1 MPDQEDLGVLL
12 SKIAVDVADLKK
24 GLSEGR
30 NELTSFKKMSED
42 VGAQVKKALTFT
54 VGALG
59 IGALLMEFKSLLQG
73 VTEVGAKLETVKLAS
88 YAVGQNFGYT
98 SSNVDLLV
106 NDLKK
111 VKVATSDAYE
121 AVSQFISHGLDPR
134 QLAPIAQASRDLA
147 VAAGKSPQ
155 EMFNLLIDSIVTG
168 MPRAL
173 KAAKIPIKEF
183 QDSVLA
189 EGKSLDE
196 NLKLSAQ
203 ERSQVMIDL
212 IMNYAQTVQGV
223 SESTAGTYTRQLSQI
238 KYMAQQAKEVLWD
251 FMQPLLTAITGEK
264 IKVWSD
270 LLGWLTANRAEL
282 QKWGQTIGEFIRMV
296 WGMIAAVIAWVVANG
311 DLLKTFV
318 ELAVLFKLSGYII
331 ALGTAIQG
339 AVPALYALATGATVV
354 KAAFG
359 GWLAILIQVLVALG
373 ALGAYK
379 IAQIAQEKPSV
390 ARSMAMGEAEWVL
403 SDKERG
409 RIWEEDRQAET
420 REKARSGVYKS
431 TQEKLKDLTPE
442 QQKQYQE
449 LQSRLSAANVTGNLD
464 LQVQD
469 AMAKWKDMFGDKA
482 GAGKGGGKGAAGAKE
497 DLFGEYLK
505 VRDQLRQAEIQ
516 DAQSSLD
523 LLKATNGKKKAELDK
538 DLAEGLIDGQTYYV
552 RLREME
558 DGETAAALALIDKK
572 RQAQQKAHQDA
583 LADLARQ
590 EMSPEMA
597 GYRRQEEDSKNRMAL
612 AQLAAEASKVK
623 LDGEKKV
630 TEELKKQF
638 EIQKQF
644 KQKVEDL
651 ELSAAWGP
659 IEEQE
664 AKLQQLYLEWQ
675 RAKAEAIKEGVSPEL
690 LARMETA
697 YSRKAWN
704 AGPQAEQ
711 AAGMANAI
719 TQWFSSAVDAIM
731 QGGQDLKKSLNGLF
745 KAVFTEAMKPGL
757 KELQQ
762 LLMNGFKE
770 LFGAAGSAIGSAIM
784 GVIGL
789 IGMLLTSGGS
799 SSSFTS
805 SGVQSAVTGHEAVRG
820 IIAGET
826 SIPIAQIGDSLKDAL
841 VETNGILLAI
851 EGNTRGGRGGA
862 AGPLDVRVTIQGIEE
877 AVNAA
882 IERYFQT
889 YLMLGARG

>member
-1 MPDQEDLGVLL
+1 MADQEDLGVLL

-30 NELTSFKKMSED
+30 NELTSFKTMAEG
-42 VGAQVKKALTFT
+42 VGSQVKKALTFT

-59 IGALLMEFKSLLQG
+59 IGALLMEFKGLLQG

-98 SSNVDLLV
+98 SSNIDLLV

-111 VKVATSDAYE
+111 FKVATSDAYE

-134 QLAPIAQASRDLA
+134 QLASIAQASRDLA

-155 EMFNLLIDSIVTG
+155 EMFSLLVDSIVTG
-168 MPRAL
+168 TPRAL
-173 KAAKIPIKEF
+173 RQAKIPIKEF

-189 EGKSLDE
+189 EGKSLDD

-212 IMNYAQTVQGV
+212 IMKYAQTVQGA

-251 FMQPLLTAITGEK
+251 FMQPLLTAVTGEK

-331 ALGTAIQG
+331 ALGSAIRV

-359 GWLAILIQVLVALG
+359 GWLAILIQVLGAL
-373 ALGAYK
+373 ASLGAYK

-390 ARSMAMGEAEWVL
+390 ARSMAMGEAEWVQT
-403 SDKERG
+403 DEQRAANAA
-409 RIWEEDRQAET
+409 EDRAAEA
-420 REKARSGVYKS
+420 REKARSGVHKS
-431 TQEKLKDLTPE
+431 TEEKLKDLTPE

-449 LQSRLSAANVTGNLD
+449 LQSQLSAASVTGNLD
-464 LQVQD
+464 KQVQD

-482 GAGKGGGKGAAGAKE
+482 GAGKGGGKGAAGAEE

-505 VRDQLRQAEIQ
+505 VREQLRQAEIQ

-523 LLKATNGKKKAELDK
+523 LLKATNEKKKAEMDK
-538 DLAEGLIDGQTYYV
+538 DLAEGLIDGQTYYA

-558 DGETAAALALIDKK
+558 SGETAAALALIDKK
-572 RQAQQKAHQDA
+572 RQAQIKAHEDA

-590 EMSPEMA
+590 QMSPEMA

-612 AQLAAEASKVK
+612 AQLAAEAAKVK

-675 RAKAEAIKEGVSPEL
+675 RAKADAIKEGVSPEM
-690 LARMETA
+690 LARMEAA
-697 YSRKAWN
+697 YGRKTWN

-711 AAGMANAI
+711 AAGMASAI

-731 QGGQDLKKSLNGLF
+731 QGGQDLKKTLNGLF

-770 LFGAAGSAIGSAIM
+770 LFGAAGGALGSAIM

-789 IGMLLTSGGS
+789 VGMMLTSGGS
-799 SSSFTS
+799 KSSWSP
-805 SGVQSAVTGHEAVRG
+805 SGVQSGVTAHEAVRG
-820 IIAGET
+820 VIAGDT
-826 SIPIAQIGDSLKDAL
+826 SIPIAEIGVSLQDAL
-841 VETNGILLAI
+841 VSTNGILMDI
-851 EGNTRGGRGGA
+851 ERNTRGGGAGGSNVQVSLEGVEDAVRGA
-862 AGPLDVRVTIQGIEE
+862 MD
-877 AVNAA
+877 
-882 IERYFQT
+882 RYFADRLQ
-889 YLMLGARG
+889 LGRAF

>member
-1 MPDQEDLGVLL
+1 MAAQEDLGVLL

-30 NELTSFKKMSED
+30 NELTSFKTMAEG
-42 VGAQVKKALTFT
+42 VGSQVKKALTFT

-59 IGALLMEFKSLLQG
+59 IGTLLMEFKGLLQG
-73 VTEVGAKLETVKLAS
+73 VTEVGARLETVKLAS

-98 SSNVDLLV
+98 SSNIDLLV

-111 VKVATSDAYE
+111 FKVATSDAYE

-134 QLAPIAQASRDLA
+134 QLASIAQASRDLA

-155 EMFNLLIDSIVTG
+155 EMFSLLVDSIVTG
-168 MPRAL
+168 TPRAL
-173 KAAKIPIKEF
+173 RQAKIPIKEF

-189 EGKSLDE
+189 EGKSLDD

-212 IMNYAQTVQGV
+212 IMKYAQTVQGA

-238 KYMAQQAKEVLWD
+238 KYTAQQAKEVLWD

-282 QKWGQTIGEFIRMV
+282 QQWGQTIGEFIRMV

-331 ALGTAIQG
+331 ALGIAIRG

-359 GWLAILIQVLVALG
+359 GWLAILIQVLVAL
-373 ALGAYK
+373 ASLGAYK

-390 ARSMAMGEAEWVL
+390 ARSMLMGEAEFVQ
-403 SDKERG
+403 SDKDRAAALA
-409 RIWEEDRQAET
+409 EDRTAEA
-420 REKARSGVYKS
+420 REKARSGVHKS
-431 TQEKLKDLTPE
+431 IEEKLKDLTPE

-449 LQSRLSAANVTGNLD
+449 LQSQLSAASVTGNLD
-464 LQVQD
+464 KQVQD

-482 GAGKGGGKGAAGAKE
+482 GAGKGGGKGAAGAEE

-505 VRDQLRQAEIQ
+505 VREQLRQAEIQ

-523 LLKATNGKKKAELDK
+523 LLKATNEKKKAEMDK
-538 DLAEGLIDGQTYYV
+538 DLAEGLIDGQTYYA

-558 DGETAAALALIDKK
+558 SGETAAALALIDKK
-572 RQAQQKAHQDA
+572 RQAQIKAHEDA

-612 AQLAAEASKVK
+612 AQLAAEAAKVK
-623 LDGEKKV
+623 LEGEKKV

-651 ELSAAWGP
+651 ELSTAWGP

-675 RAKAEAIKEGVSPEL
+675 RAKADAIKEGVSPEM
-690 LARMETA
+690 LARMEAA
-697 YSRKAWN
+697 YGRKTWN

-711 AAGMANAI
+711 AAGMASAI

-731 QGGQDLKKSLNGLF
+731 QGGQDLKKTLNSLF

-770 LFGAAGSAIGSAIM
+770 LFGAAGGALGSAIM

-789 IGMLLTSGGS
+789 VGMMLTSGGGKS
-799 SSSFTS
+799 SWSP
-805 SGVQSAVTGHEAVRG
+805 SGVQSGVTAHEAVRG
-820 IIAGET
+820 VIAGDT
-826 SIPIAQIGDSLKDAL
+826 SIPIAEIGVSLQDAL
-841 VETNGILLAI
+841 VSTNGILMDI
-851 EGNTRGGRGGA
+851 ERNTRGGGAGGSNVQVSLE
-862 AGPLDVRVTIQGIEE
+862 GVEE
-877 AVNAA
+877 AVRGAMD
-882 IERYFQT
+882 RYFADRLQ
-889 YLMLGARG
+889 LGRAF

>member
-1 MPDQEDLGVLL
+1 
-12 SKIAVDVADLKK
+12 
-24 GLSEGR
+24 
-30 NELTSFKKMSED
+30 MSSLPSRPWRKAS
-42 VGAQVKKALTFT
+42 GAQVKKALTFT

-59 IGALLMEFKSLLQG
+59 IGALLMEFKGLLQG
-73 VTEVGAKLETVKLAS
+73 VTEVGARLETVKLAS

-98 SSNVDLLV
+98 SANVDLLA

-111 VKVATSDAYE
+111 FKVATSDAYE

-134 QLAPIAQASRDLA
+134 QLASIAQASRDLA

-155 EMFNLLIDSIVTG
+155 EMFSLLVDSIVTG
-168 MPRAL
+168 TPRAL
-173 KAAKIPIKEF
+173 RQAKIPIKEF
-183 QDSVLA
+183 QDTVLA
-189 EGKSLDE
+189 EGKSLDD

-212 IMNYAQTVQGV
+212 IMKYAQTVQGA

-238 KYMAQQAKEVLWD
+238 KFMAQQAKEVLWD
-251 FMQPLLTAITGEK
+251 FMQPLLTAVTGEK

-282 QKWGQTIGEFIRMV
+282 QQWGQTIGEFIRMV

-311 DLLKTFV
+311 DLLKTFI

-331 ALGTAIQG
+331 ALGTAIRG

-359 GWLAILIQVLVALG
+359 GWLAILIQVLVAL
-373 ALGAYK
+373 ASLGAYK

-390 ARSMAMGEAEWVL
+390 ARSMAMGEAEWVQT
-403 SDKERG
+403 DEQRAANAA
-409 RIWEEDRQAET
+409 EDRAAEA
-420 REKARSGVYKS
+420 REKARSGVHKS
-431 TQEKLKDLTPE
+431 TEEKLKDLTPE

-449 LQSRLSAANVTGNLD
+449 LQSQLSAASVTGNLD
-464 LQVQD
+464 KQVQD

-482 GAGKGGGKGAAGAKE
+482 GAGKGGGKGAAGAEE

-505 VRDQLRQAEIQ
+505 VREQLRQAEIQ

-523 LLKATNGKKKAELDK
+523 LLKATNEKKKAEMDK
-538 DLAEGLIDGQTYYV
+538 DLAEGLIDGQTYYA

-558 DGETAAALALIDKK
+558 SGETAAALALIDKK
-572 RQAQQKAHQDA
+572 RQAQIKAHEDA

-590 EMSPEMA
+590 QMSPEMA

-612 AQLAAEASKVK
+612 AQLAAEAAKVK
-623 LDGEKKV
+623 LEGEKKV

-664 AKLQQLYLEWQ
+664 AKVRQLYLDWQ
-675 RAKAEAIKEGVSPEL
+675 RAKADA
-690 LARMETA
+690 LALQMDPAAKAALMGRQDAA
-697 YSRKAWN
+697 YQRKIWN
-704 AGPQAEQ
+704 AGPEAEQ
-711 AAGMANAI
+711 AAAFAQDIAQG
-719 TQWFSSAVDAIM
+719 FSSIIDAM
-731 QGGQDLKKSLNGLF
+731 MSGGQDLMKSANSMF
-745 KAVFTEAMKPGL
+745 KSIFTESLKPGL
-757 KELQQ
+757 KQLTQ
-762 LLMNGFKE
+762 LLQDGFKE
-770 LFGAAGSAIGSAIM
+770 LFGAAGGALGSAIM

-789 IGMLLTSGGS
+789 VGMMLTSGGS
-799 SSSFTS
+799 KSSWSP
-805 SGVQSAVTGHEAVRG
+805 SGVQSSVTAHEAVRG
-820 IIAGET
+820 VIAGDT
-826 SIPIAQIGDSLKDAL
+826 SIPIAEIGVSLQDAL
-841 VETNGILLAI
+841 VSTNGILMDI
-851 EGNTRGGRGGA
+851 ERNTRGGGAGGSNVQVSLEGVEDAVRGA
-862 AGPLDVRVTIQGIEE
+862 MD
-877 AVNAA
+877 
-882 IERYFQT
+882 RYFADRLQ
-889 YLMLGARG
+889 LGRAF

>member
-1 MPDQEDLGVLL
+1 MADQEDLGVLL

-24 GLSEGR
+24 GLQDGR
-30 NELTSFKKMSED
+30 NELTSFKSMAEG
-42 VGAQVKKALTFT
+42 VGSQVKKALTFT

-59 IGALLMEFKSLLQG
+59 IGALLMEFKGLLQG
-73 VTEVGAKLETVKLAS
+73 VTEVGARLETVKLAS

-98 SSNVDLLV
+98 SSNIDLLV
-106 NDLKK
+106 NDLKNF
-111 VKVATSDAYE
+111 KVATSDAYE

-134 QLAPIAQASRDLA
+134 QLASIAQASRDLA

-155 EMFNLLIDSIVTG
+155 EMFSLLVDSIVTG
-168 MPRAL
+168 TPRAL
-173 KAAKIPIKEF
+173 RQAKIPIKEF

-189 EGKSLDE
+189 EGKSLDD

-212 IMNYAQTVQGV
+212 IMKYAQTVQGA

-311 DLLKTFV
+311 DLLKTFI

-331 ALGTAIQG
+331 ALGTAIRG

-373 ALGAYK
+373 TLGAYK

-390 ARSMAMGEAEWVL
+390 ARSMAMGEAEWVQT
-403 SDKERG
+403 DEQR
-409 RIWEEDRQAET
+409 EANAAEDRTAEA
-420 REKARSGVYKS
+420 REKARSGVHKS
-431 TQEKLKDLTPE
+431 TEEKLKDLTPE

-449 LQSRLSAANVTGNLD
+449 LQSQLSTASVTGNLD
-464 LQVQD
+464 KQVQD

-482 GAGKGGGKGAAGAKE
+482 GAGKGGGKGAAGAEE

-505 VRDQLRQAEIQ
+505 VREQLRQAEIQ

-523 LLKATNGKKKAELDK
+523 LLKATNEKKKAEMDK
-538 DLAEGLIDGQTYYV
+538 DLAEGLIDGQTYHEK
-552 RLREME
+552 LRAME
-558 DGETAAALALIDKK
+558 NGETAAALALIDKK
-572 RQAQQKAHQDA
+572 RQAQIKAHEDA

-597 GYRRQEEDSKNRMAL
+597 GYRRQEEDSKNRMAM
-612 AQLAAEASKVK
+612 AQLAAEAAKVK
-623 LDGEKKV
+623 LEGEKKV

-651 ELSAAWGP
+651 ELSTAWGP

-675 RAKAEAIKEGVSPEL
+675 RAKADAIKEGVSPEM
-690 LARMETA
+690 LARMEAA
-697 YSRKAWN
+697 YGRKTWN

-711 AAGMANAI
+711 AAGMASAI

-731 QGGQDLKKSLNGLF
+731 QGGQDLKKTLNGLF

-770 LFGAAGSAIGSAIM
+770 LFGAAGGALGSAIM

-789 IGMLLTSGGS
+789 VGMMLTSGGS
-799 SSSFTS
+799 KSSWSP
-805 SGVQSAVTGHEAVRG
+805 SGVQSSVTAHEAVRG
-820 IIAGET
+820 VIAGDT
-826 SIPIAQIGDSLKDAL
+826 SIPIAEIGVSLQDAL
-841 VETNGILLAI
+841 VSTNGILMDI
-851 EGNTRGGRGGA
+851 ERNTRGGAGA
-862 AGPLDVRVTIQGIEE
+862 SNVQVSLEGIED
-877 AVNAA
+877 AVRGAM
-882 IERYFQT
+882 ERYFADRLQ
-889 YLMLGARG
+889 LGKAF

>member
-1 MPDQEDLGVLL
+1 MADQEDLGVLL

-24 GLSEGR
+24 GLQDGR
-30 NELTSFKKMSED
+30 NELTSFKSMAEG
-42 VGAQVKKALTFT
+42 VGSQVKKALTFT

-59 IGALLMEFKSLLQG
+59 IGALLMEFKGLLQG
-73 VTEVGAKLETVKLAS
+73 VTEVGARLETVKLAS

-98 SSNVDLLV
+98 SSNIDLLV
-106 NDLKK
+106 NDLKNF
-111 VKVATSDAYE
+111 KVATSDAYE

-134 QLAPIAQASRDLA
+134 QLASIAQASRDLA

-155 EMFNLLIDSIVTG
+155 EMFSLLVDSIVTG
-168 MPRAL
+168 TPRAL
-173 KAAKIPIKEF
+173 RQAKIPIKEF

-189 EGKSLDE
+189 EGKSLDD

-212 IMNYAQTVQGV
+212 IMKYAQTVQGA

-311 DLLKTFV
+311 DLLKTFI

-331 ALGTAIQG
+331 ALGTAIRG

-373 ALGAYK
+373 TLGAYK

-390 ARSMAMGEAEWVL
+390 ARSMAMGEAEWVQT
-403 SDKERG
+403 DEQR
-409 RIWEEDRQAET
+409 EANAAEDRTAEA
-420 REKARSGVYKS
+420 REKARSGVHKS
-431 TQEKLKDLTPE
+431 TEEKLKDLTPE

-449 LQSRLSAANVTGNLD
+449 LQSQLSTASVTGNLD
-464 LQVQD
+464 KQVQD

-482 GAGKGGGKGAAGAKE
+482 GAGKGGGKGTAGAEE

-505 VRDQLRQAEIQ
+505 VREQLRQAEIQ

-523 LLKATNGKKKAELDK
+523 LLKATNEKKKAEMDK
-538 DLAEGLIDGQTYYV
+538 DLAEGLIDGQTYHEK
-552 RLREME
+552 LRAME
-558 DGETAAALALIDKK
+558 NGETAAALALIDKK
-572 RQAQQKAHQDA
+572 RQAQIKAHEDA

-597 GYRRQEEDSKNRMAL
+597 GYRRQEEDSKNRMAM
-612 AQLAAEASKVK
+612 AQLAAEAAKVK
-623 LDGEKKV
+623 LEGEKKV

-651 ELSAAWGP
+651 ELSTAWGP

-675 RAKAEAIKEGVSPEL
+675 RAKADAIKEGVSPEM
-690 LARMETA
+690 LARMEAA
-697 YSRKAWN
+697 YGRKTWN

-711 AAGMANAI
+711 AAGMASAI

-731 QGGQDLKKSLNGLF
+731 QGGQDLKKTLNGLF

-770 LFGAAGSAIGSAIM
+770 LFGAAGGALGSAIM

-789 IGMLLTSGGS
+789 VGMMLTSGGGKS
-799 SSSFTS
+799 SWSP
-805 SGVQSAVTGHEAVRG
+805 SGVQSGVTAHEAVRG
-820 IIAGET
+820 VIAGDT
-826 SIPIAQIGDSLKDAL
+826 SIPIAEIGVSLQDAL
-841 VETNGILLAI
+841 VSTNGILMDI
-851 EGNTRGGRGGA
+851 ERNTRGGAGA
-862 AGPLDVRVTIQGIEE
+862 SNVQVSLEGIED
-877 AVNAA
+877 AVRGAM
-882 IERYFQT
+882 ERYFADRLQ
-889 YLMLGARG
+889 LGKAF

>member
-1 MPDQEDLGVLL
+1 MADQEDLGVLL

-24 GLSEGR
+24 GLQDGR
-30 NELTSFKKMSED
+30 NELTSFKTMAEG

-54 VGALG
+54 VRALG
-59 IGALLMEFKSLLQG
+59 IGALLMEFKGLLQG

-98 SSNVDLLV
+98 SSNIDLLV

-111 VKVATSDAYE
+111 FKVATSDAYE

-134 QLAPIAQASRDLA
+134 QLASIAQASRDLA

-155 EMFNLLIDSIVTG
+155 EMFSLLVDSIVTG
-168 MPRAL
+168 TPRAL
-173 KAAKIPIKEF
+173 RQAKIPIKEF

-189 EGKSLDE
+189 EGKSLDD

-212 IMNYAQTVQGV
+212 IMKYAQTVQGV
-223 SESTAGTYTRQLSQI
+223 SESTAGSYSRQLGQI
-238 KYMAQQAKEVLWD
+238 KYMANQAKEVLWD

-331 ALGTAIQG
+331 ALGTAIRG

-359 GWLAILIQVLVALG
+359 GWLAILIQVLVAL
-373 ALGAYK
+373 ASLGAYK

-390 ARSMAMGEAEWVL
+390 ARSMLMGEAEFVQ
-403 SDKERG
+403 SDQDRAAALA
-409 RIWEEDRQAET
+409 EDRTAEA
-420 REKARSGVYKS
+420 REKARSGVHKS
-431 TQEKLKDLTPE
+431 TEEKLKDLTPE

-449 LQSRLSAANVTGNLD
+449 LQSQLSAASVTGNLD
-464 LQVQD
+464 KQVQD

-482 GAGKGGGKGAAGAKE
+482 GGGKGGGKGATGAAE

-505 VRDQLRQAEIQ
+505 VREQLRQVEIQ

-523 LLKATNGKKKAELDK
+523 LLKATNEKKKAEMDK
-538 DLAEGLIDGQTYYV
+538 DLAEGLIDGQTYYA

-558 DGETAAALALIDKK
+558 SGETAAALALIDKK
-572 RQAQQKAHQDA
+572 RQAQIKAHEDA

-597 GYRRQEEDSKNRMAL
+597 GYRRQEEDSKKRMAL
-612 AQLAAEASKVK
+612 AQLAAEAAKVK

-651 ELSAAWGP
+651 ELATAWGP

-664 AKLQQLYLEWQ
+664 AKLQQLYLDWQ
-675 RAKAEAIKEGVSPEL
+675 RAKAEAIQQGVSPEL

-697 YSRKAWN
+697 YGRKTWN

-711 AAGMANAI
+711 AAGMASAI

-731 QGGQDLKKSLNGLF
+731 QGGQDLKKTLNGLF

-770 LFGAAGSAIGSAIM
+770 LFGAAGSAVGSAIM

-799 SSSFTS
+799 NSSFTS

-851 EGNTRGGRGGA
+851 EGNTRGGGSGA

-882 IERYFQT
+882 MERYFQN
-889 YLMLGARG
+889 YLMLGARS

>member
-1 MPDQEDLGVLL
+1 MLNLHRAAMENRKEQIKVKVLGFSVAVMNALDAAFGGGKGKILDNWLKAMDGPGDSREERRPSLSPNTRAFFSGAPVVTQKGIAMADQEDLGVLL

-24 GLSEGR
+24 GLQDGR
-30 NELTSFKKMSED
+30 NELTSFKSMAEG
-42 VGAQVKKALTFT
+42 VGVQVKKALTFT

-73 VTEVGAKLETVKLAS
+73 VTEVGAKLETIKLAS

-98 SSNVDLLV
+98 SANVDLLAT
-106 NDLKK
+106 DLKK
-111 VKVATSDAYE
+111 FKVATSDAYE

-134 QLAPIAQASRDLA
+134 QLASIAQASRDLA

-155 EMFNLLIDSIVTG
+155 EMFSLLVDSIVTG
-168 MPRAL
+168 TPRAL
-173 KAAKIPIKEF
+173 RQAKIPIKEF
-183 QDSVLA
+183 QDTVLA
-189 EGKSLDE
+189 EGKSLDD

-212 IMNYAQTVQGV
+212 IMKYAQTVQGA

-238 KYMAQQAKEVLWD
+238 KFMAQQAKEVLWD

-282 QKWGQTIGEFIRMV
+282 QQWGQTIGEFIRMV

-311 DLLKTFV
+311 DLLKTFI

-331 ALGTAIQG
+331 ALGTAIRG

-373 ALGAYK
+373 TLGAYK

-390 ARSMAMGEAEWVL
+390 ARSMAMGEAEWVQT
-403 SDKERG
+403 DEQRAANAA
-409 RIWEEDRQAET
+409 EDRAAEA
-420 REKARSGVYKS
+420 REKARSGVHKS
-431 TQEKLKDLTPE
+431 TEEKLKDLTPE

-449 LQSRLSAANVTGNLD
+449 LQSQLSAASVTGNLD
-464 LQVQD
+464 KQVQD

-482 GAGKGGGKGAAGAKE
+482 GAGKGGGKGAAGAEE

-505 VRDQLRQAEIQ
+505 VREQLRQAEIQ

-523 LLKATNGKKKAELDK
+523 LLKATNEKKKAEMDK
-538 DLAEGLIDGQTYYV
+538 DLAEGLIDGQTYYA

-558 DGETAAALALIDKK
+558 SGETAAALALIDKK
-572 RQAQQKAHQDA
+572 RQAQIKAHEDA

-590 EMSPEMA
+590 QMSPEMA

-612 AQLAAEASKVK
+612 AQLAAEAAKVK
-623 LDGEKKV
+623 LEGEKKV

-651 ELSAAWGP
+651 ELSTAWGP

-675 RAKAEAIKEGVSPEL
+675 RAKADAITEGVSPGD
-690 LARMETA
+690 
-697 YSRKAWN
+697 
-704 AGPQAEQ
+704 AGPH
-711 AAGMANAI
+711 G
-719 TQWFSSAVDAIM
+719 S
-731 QGGQDLKKSLNGLF
+731 GLQ
-745 KAVFTEAMKPGL
+745 P
-757 KELQQ
+757 
-762 LLMNGFKE
+762 
-770 LFGAAGSAIGSAIM
+770 
-784 GVIGL
+784 
-789 IGMLLTSGGS
+789 
-799 SSSFTS
+799 
-805 SGVQSAVTGHEAVRG
+805 
-820 IIAGET
+820 
-826 SIPIAQIGDSLKDAL
+826 
-841 VETNGILLAI
+841 
-851 EGNTRGGRGGA
+851 
-862 AGPLDVRVTIQGIEE
+862 
-877 AVNAA
+877 
-882 IERYFQT
+882 
-889 YLMLGARG
+889 